1 MPSSYAPT
9 LLPPPLR
16 QDLSLRSLE
25 TLSART
31 AALDLSVLVL
41 YDYQHVPAQA
51 LRTLAE
57 QLNLLGD
64 AGWDFAG
71 FCTAPE
77 ARQRALLKEAVALHR
92 LKGTRYALQRALD
105 LMGIQSRLT
114 EWWQTEPPAQPH
126 TFVVD
131 LLLSASDSGP
141 LSPERA
147 DALLRLLRFWKPAR
161 SQFRARVAVEL
172 ARHERMAGVLRPAAT
187 LRAEG
192 NSPAPMLNFD
202 DQKSAALD
210 AIDHFHSAV
219 VQKLVSNPTQVE
231 KDTWALKLEI
241 SSAITNK
248 AAVSAAGQAFLK
260 SAGFTTEAAKS
271 AWAASV
277 MAKSAAYAHVI
288 GLAEKLRHTARTAVK
303 AAADEA
309 SLKAA
314 LEAQRAAADAAVA
327 ELLKGV

>member
-1 MPSSYAPT
+1 MY
-9 LLPPPLR
+9 
-16 QDLSLRSLE
+16 
-25 TLSART
+25 
-31 AALDLSVLVL
+31 
-41 YDYQHVPAQA
+41 
-51 LRTLAE
+51 
-57 QLNLLGD
+57 
-64 AGWDFAG
+64 
-71 FCTAPE
+71 
-77 ARQRALLKEAVALHR
+77 K
-92 LKGTRYALQRALD
+92 
-105 LMGIQSRLT
+105 ILT
-114 EWWQTEPPAQPH
+114 GA
-126 TFVVD
+126 
-131 LLLSASDSGP
+131 
-141 LSPERA
+141 
-147 DALLRLLRFWKPAR
+147 
-161 SQFRARVAVEL
+161 
-172 ARHERMAGVLRPAAT
+172 VLRISDGAT
-187 LRAEG
+187 IPNDVANKDWRAYQDWLAEG